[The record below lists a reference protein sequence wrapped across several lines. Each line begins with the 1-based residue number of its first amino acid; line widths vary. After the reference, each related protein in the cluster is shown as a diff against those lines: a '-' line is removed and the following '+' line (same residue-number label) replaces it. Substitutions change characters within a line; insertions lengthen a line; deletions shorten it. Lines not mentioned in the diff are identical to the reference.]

1 MQDIGGAI
9 QFRYI
14 KNWKWLIVIYII
26 IFNMMA
32 SLSVWPDVSL
42 QLSSSKTILD
52 SGFHIVDCGFLQL
65 SATWIPDPNRSGIP
79 DSWAEFRIP
88 KREIPN
94 SISKRCPGSVILIT
108 LQGAR
113 YCIGVNGETIIWLL
127 ELTAKNQKHFIWVS
141 RYLARDYWLR
151 DTILTIFTSPTG
163 DGTTIYV
170 FIRATRR
177 SSRLECKWSTL
188 ISQLF
193 QDPK

>member
-1 MQDIGGAI
+1 M
-9 QFRYI
+9 FRS
-14 KNWKWLIVIYII
+14 NWVHPRQSW
-26 IFNMMA
+26 
-32 SLSVWPDVSL
+32 
-42 QLSSSKTILD
+42 ILD
-52 SGFHIVDCGFLQL
+52 STLWIADSCSSVQRGFQIQIVAGFR
-65 SATWIPDPNRSGIP
+65 IP
-79 DSWAEFRIP
+79 WAEFRIP

-127 ELTAKNQKHFIWVS
+127 ELTAKKQKHFIWVS